1 MGINFFFEHTSVSI
15 IKDGKLFDEIRKGND
30 DRKQFFNKII
40 DVVSLLG
47 GDLNHVI

>member
-1 MGINFFFEHTSVSI
+1 MRFV
-15 IKDGKLFDEIRKGND
+15 KGMMTGNN
-30 DRKQFFNKII
+30 FFNKII